1 LYPNVS
7 HQIAAR
13 LYIGIWR
20 CILIV
25 LCVCIKLYTSTY
37 IAKNRY
43 GLPRRREY
51 LVGVNSFSHFW
62 SVLSPSLRLVWSSS
76 GPSFPGSPFLS
87 TNVWERLCGYK
98 ECLACSSKTKE
109 RDNFQ
114 TSNNLTFGPTSDR
127 QTSNY
132 LTFGQTKRQTP

>member
-1 LYPNVS
+1 MVDSLFLSFIILMGPGRRQFQQFVRVRWASFVLNTEKLYPNVS
-7 HQIAAR
+7 HQIAPR

-20 CILIV
+20 CILIRF
-25 LCVCIKLYTSTY
+25 CVCIKLYTSTY

-51 LVGVNSFSHFW
+51 LVGVNSFSQFW

-87 TNVWERLCGYK
+87 TNVWERVW
-98 ECLACSSKTKE
+98 ADR
-109 RDNFQ
+109 RD
-114 TSNNLTFGPTSDR
+114 
-127 QTSNY
+127 
-132 LTFGQTKRQTP
+132 